1 MAPSRRIF
9 LERVSERG
17 NPMKAVAQSGNK
29 GAHLQPSTMR
39 LPKQLMPVGS
49 KQVLE
54 LPFK

>member
-1 MAPSRRIF
+1 
-9 LERVSERG
+9 
-17 NPMKAVAQSGNK
+17 MKAVAQSGNK
-29 GAHLQPSTMR
+29 GAHLQPSTMG